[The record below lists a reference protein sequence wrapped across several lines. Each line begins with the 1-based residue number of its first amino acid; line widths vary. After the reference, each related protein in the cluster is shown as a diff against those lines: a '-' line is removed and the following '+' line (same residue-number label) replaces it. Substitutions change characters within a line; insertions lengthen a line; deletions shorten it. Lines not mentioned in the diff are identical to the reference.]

1 MTKTLWTDE
10 SETMTLCYALLCGT
24 IALVAGEGAG
34 LGNGFGNHVSWLPTL
49 DAGITAAQ
57 AERKPLMV
65 IVHKSWCGACKALA
79 PKFAGSDEIAELSDD
94 FVMVNL
100 IDDDE
105 PSDESYKPDGGY
117 IPRILFVDPATGAVD
132 ASLINAEGNPQYKY
146 FYTSAEQVE
155 SGMKAALAKL
165 GGDKSEL

>member
-1 MTKTLWTDE
+1 MTTSTVRATIFL
-10 SETMTLCYALLCGT
+10 YA

-49 DAGITAAQ
+49 DAGVDAAQ
-57 AERKPLMV
+57 AENKPLMV

-79 PKFAGSDEIAELSDD
+79 PKFAGSDAIAELSDD

-100 IDDDE
+100 VDDDE
-105 PSDESYKPDGGY
+105 PSDASYKPDGGY

-132 ASLINAEGNPQYKY
+132 ASIINEEGNPQYKY

-155 SGMKAALAKL
+155 SAMKAALAKL
-165 GGDKSEL
+165 AGEKSEL

>member
-1 MTKTLWTDE
+1 MVQLL
-10 SETMTLCYALLCGT
+10 ETNLTMLCYALLCGT